1 MVETL
6 PRKSRLIFVQA
17 LFLLALAPAG
27 LVFCTHTVGAQTAVT
42 SAESEW
48 RQDLDAW
55 RARRAQEVDSPA
67 GPLTLIALD
76 WLKPGANSIGAAPD
90 NQIQLHAEVP
100 GHIGLFTVS
109 GKAVQLLAIGDGFPM
124 DLNIDGKSAREGPLV
139 VEGPKPSVITWR
151 GVSMTVLDR
160 GGRFALRINDSD
172 SPARTAF
179 HGLNWYPADPKLS
192 VDATWTPFTPP
203 HTEAIPTG
211 LGTTLNLPSPGQAE
225 FTLGDQKITLEPV
238 LESQGSQTLFFI
250 LSDASGKDATYA
262 GGRYLHAP
270 LPSNGLDKPGT
281 LILDFNRLENP
292 TCAYTSNAGCPQ
304 PPEQNRLTV
313 PIQAGEKRYTP

>member
-1 MVETL
+1 MTRKL
-6 PRKSRLIFVQA
+6 PRKFQFV
-17 LFLLALAPAG
+17 LFLALLPIANPITWFVAAPPAS
-27 LVFCTHTVGAQTAVT
+27 AQTAVT

-48 RQDLDAW
+48 RQDLEAW
-55 RARRAQEVDSPA
+55 RARRAQEIDSPS
-67 GPLTLIALD
+67 GPLTLIGLE

-90 NQIQLHAEVP
+90 NQLQIHAEVP

-109 GKAVQLLAIGDGFPM
+109 GKTVQLLAIGDGFPM
-124 DLNIDGKSAREGPLV
+124 DLNIDGQSAREGQLV
-139 VEGPKPSVITWR
+139 VDGPKPSVIVWR
-151 GVSMTVLDR
+151 GLSMVVLDR

-179 HGLNWYPADPKLS
+179 HGLNWYPADPQLS
-192 VDATWTPFTPP
+192 VEAAWTPFTPP

-225 FTLGDQKITLEPV
+225 FTLGDQKLTLEPV
-238 LESQGSQTLFFI
+238 LESANSQTLFFI
-250 LSDASGKDATYA
+250 LSDATGKDVTFA

-270 LPSNGLDKPGT
+270 LPSNGLDKPGK

-292 TCAYTSNAGCPQ
+292 ACAYTANAGCPQ
-304 PPEQNRLTV
+304 PPDKNRLPV
-313 PIQAGEKRYTP
+313 PIEAGEKRYTP